1 MKFSSLFIRNFKSIR
16 ELTIND
22 IDQALILVGKNNTG
36 KTIMLY
42 AIMAIVGDYTITER
56 DFFDPTKSIVI
67 GGSLSISDEDLK
79 ELHKRGIVSK
89 YKNYDL
95 WEADFRS

>member
-22 IDQALILVGKNNTG
+22 IDQAVILVGKNNTG

-79 ELHKRGIVSK
+79 ELHKRGLVSK
-89 YKNYDL
+89 YNNYVL
-95 WEADFRS
+95 W